1 MEIDEAIKGSGD
13 KRLKSKYNIAIYV
26 IQRAL
31 ALYSVEEVA
40 LSFNGGK
47 DSTVLLH
54 LLRAGYYLHAAGKN
68 LSIENPGDADITFP
82 IRTIYF
88 ENPTAFPEINSF
100 TYETAFTY
108 KLQMDII
115 RLDFK
120 SGLEALL
127 KANPIRA
134 IFLGVRS
141 GDPTGV
147 GQEQFS
153 PSSPGWP
160 PFMRVNPILGW
171 SYRPHLSLL
180 NGRDVWAFLLT
191 CKVQYCTLYDQGY
204 TSIGS
209 IHDTVPNGLLYLGK
223 SSDGEAKFKPAYLLP
238 DGRSERAGRAKK
250 FISQPLTAIS
260 NGLKNED
267 LHLKSMFTA
276 SVIAVGDEILSGT
289 IEDRMRSILC
299 RKIHSI
305 GWAVSH
311 VAVIRNDID
320 SVADEVERQKST
332 NDKVFIYGG
341 FGPLPSD
348 ITVAGV
354 AKHLVAAW
362 YITFIAQSFNLC
374 WFDLRKLIVLVYLM
388 FGRVEECREF
398 EVEFWT
404 FPYVNGE
411 KVPEGI
417 TKLLHHEKLSLPLI
431 KCQNV
436 IILTATNVGEL
447 EQEWDC
453 LIEWM
458 RSNELSVKTEAFVSK
473 RVATSLSDDKERI
486 RAAAEALCKKFHPG
500 TLSEID

>member
-1 MEIDEAIKGSGD
+1 MDLYLFVFTFSRVHRCKSKMEIDEAIKESGD
-13 KRLKSKYNIAIYV
+13 KRLKSKYNSAIYV

-54 LLRAGYYLHAAGKN
+54 LLRASYYLHVAGKN
-68 LSIENPGDADITFP
+68 LSIENPQDAEITFP

-88 ENPTAFPEINSF
+88 ESPTAFPEINSF
-100 TYETAFTY
+100 TYKTAFTY

-160 PFMRVNPILGW
+160 PFMRVNPILDW
-171 SYRPHLSLL
+171 SY
-180 NGRDVWAFLLT
+180 RDVWAFLLT
-191 CKVQYCTLYDQGY
+191 CKVQYCSLYDQG
-204 TSIGS
+204 
-209 IHDTVPNGLLYLGK
+209 
-223 SSDGEAKFKPAYLLP
+223 
-238 DGRSERAGRAKK
+238 
-250 FISQPLTAIS
+250 
-260 NGLKNED
+260 
-267 LHLKSMFTA
+267 
-276 SVIAVGDEILSGT
+276 SGT
-289 IEDRMRSILC
+289 TKDRMRSILC

-311 VAVIRNDID
+311 VAVVRND
-320 SVADEVERQKST
+320 
-332 NDKVFIYGG
+332 VFIFGG

-354 AKHLVAAW
+354 AKAFGGRMAPSEELQEHLRRH
-362 YITFIAQSFNLC
+362 I
-374 WFDLRKLIVLVYLM
+374 
-388 FGRVEECREF
+388 
-398 EVEFWT
+398 
-404 FPYVNGE
+404 GE
-411 KVPEGI
+411 KCTGDTNE
-417 TKLLHHEKLSLPLI
+417 I

-453 LIEWM
+453 LIELM
-458 RSNELSVKTEAFVSK
+458 RSNELSVMTEAFVSK
-473 RVATSLSDDKERI
+473 RVATSLSDAEAAQPLSEILVEFPDLIIGKYNGLLHLTSTASVLLCCHPISFVHEGGYRESRRGPLIFTFKGKDKERI

>member
-1 MEIDEAIKGSGD
+1 MVEK
-13 KRLKSKYNIAIYV
+13 
-26 IQRAL
+26 IQL
-31 ALYSVEEVA
+31 
-40 LSFNGGK
+40 
-47 DSTVLLH
+47 
-54 LLRAGYYLHAAGKN
+54 
-68 LSIENPGDADITFP
+68 
-82 IRTIYF
+82 
-88 ENPTAFPEINSF
+88 
-100 TYETAFTY
+100 Y

-191 CKVQYCTLYDQGY
+191 CKVQYCSLYDQG
-204 TSIGS
+204 
-209 IHDTVPNGLLYLGK
+209 
-223 SSDGEAKFKPAYLLP
+223 
-238 DGRSERAGRAKK
+238 
-250 FISQPLTAIS
+250 
-260 NGLKNED
+260 
-267 LHLKSMFTA
+267 
-276 SVIAVGDEILSGT
+276 SGT

-311 VAVIRNDID
+311 VAVIRND
-320 SVADEVERQKST
+320 
-332 NDKVFIYGG
+332 VFIYGG

-354 AKHLVAAW
+354 AKAFGGRMAPSEELQEHLRRH
-362 YITFIAQSFNLC
+362 I
-374 WFDLRKLIVLVYLM
+374 
-388 FGRVEECREF
+388 
-398 EVEFWT
+398 
-404 FPYVNGE
+404 GE
-411 KVPEGI
+411 KKCTGDTNEVPEGI
-417 TKLLHHEKLSLPLI
+417 TELLHHEKLSLPLI

-473 RVATSLSDDKERI
+473 RVATSLSDAEAAQPLSEILVEFPDLIIGGYRESRRGPLIITFKGKDKERI